1 MGQTT
6 SCVDQETRDPK
17 NDTEGTVLKVS
28 RHLTEFIKRFFWTEV
43 LSRVCFV
50 KISYFFIVGQV

>member
-1 MGQTT
+1 MVTNSLKSLLKGPVQMGQTT

-28 RHLTEFIKRFFWTEV
+28 
-43 LSRVCFV
+43 
-50 KISYFFIVGQV
+50 